1 MSPGQVIRG
10 ARVGKNHRRL
20 RGSRDLRQ
28 RGCLICFGPVRRD
41 WILPGLVSGVLAA
54 SSTAGALIAFGIHL
68 GTPARPFNA
77 LGALLLGPGA
87 AQIYGFS
94 AGPTIAGVLLEIAAT
109 VASGVLHALLVL
121 RRGGHSVLW
130 SIAIPAGALCTTWVL
145 ARVAGVGLAALLPI
159 GNLVVLA
166 LVLTLSLAIGIRF
179 ALHTLYRE

>member
-10 ARVGKNHRRL
+10 AGVGKNHRRL
-20 RGSRDLRQ
+20 CGGRDLRQ
-28 RGCLICFGPVRRD
+28 RGRLVCFGRVRRD

-54 SSTAGALIAFGIHL
+54 SSTAGALVAFGIHL

-77 LGALLLGPGA
+77 IGALLLGPGA

-109 VASGVLHALLVL
+109 IACGLLHARLVA
-121 RRGGHSVLW
+121 RRGGHLALW
-130 SIAIPAGALCTTWVL
+130 SIAIAAGALCTSWIL
-145 ARVAGVGLAALLPI
+145 ARFGVGLAALLPV

-166 LVLTLSLAIGIRF
+166 VVLALSLAIGIRF
-179 ALHTLYRE
+179 ALQALYRE